1 MNLKI
6 MVIDDHQLF
15 LEGLIGILQ
24 GFDFVEKV
32 FFENDVNRIYESV
45 MLKDPHLILLDINL
59 NGSNGLEIGKL
70 LKDKKPLLKIIII
83 SMHNHPAFI
92 QQAQSLGFDAY
103 LSKDI
108 GTQSL
113 KSAIKLIMED
123 KIWNWGLILEQNSE
137 NKFIRN
143 NFNLSSRE
151 LQVIGLLAKGFDNEQ
166 ISKELVLSYHTIKTH
181 RKNIYLKLGISSL
194 SELFLFAKKHG
205 I

>member
-1 MNLKI
+1 

-32 FFENDVNRIYESV
+32 FFENDVNKIHESV

-59 NGSNGLEIGKL
+59 NGSNGLEIGKM
-70 LKDKKPLLKIIII
+70 LKEKKPLLKIIII
-83 SMHNHPAFI
+83 SMHNHPALI

-103 LSKDI
+103 LSKDVS
-108 GTQSL
+108 TQSL

-123 KIWNWGLILEQNSE
+123 KIWDWGMILNQNSE
-137 NKFIRN
+137 NKFLRN

-151 LQVIGLLAKGFDNEQ
+151 LQVVGLLAKGYDNEQ
-166 ISKELVLSYHTIKTH
+166 ISKELVLSYHTVKTH
-181 RKNIYLKLGISSL
+181 RKNIYMKLDISIVSQL
-194 SELFLFAKKHG
+194 ILFAKKHL

>member
-32 FFENDVNRIYESV
+32 FFENDVNRIHESV
-45 MLKDPHLILLDINL
+45 VLKDPHLILLDINL
-59 NGSNGLEIGKL
+59 NGSNGLELGKM
-70 LKDKKPLLKIIII
+70 LKEKKPLLKIIII
-83 SMHNHPAFI
+83 SMHNHPALI

-103 LSKDI
+103 LSKDVS
-108 GTQSL
+108 TQSL

-123 KIWNWGLILEQNSE
+123 KIWDWGMILNQNSE
-137 NKFIRN
+137 NKFLRN

-151 LQVIGLLAKGFDNEQ
+151 LQVVGLLAKGYDNEQ
-166 ISKELVLSYHTIKTH
+166 ISKELVLSYHTVKTH
-181 RKNIYLKLGISSL
+181 RKNIYMKLDISSVSQL
-194 SELFLFAKKHG
+194 ILFAKKHL

>member
-32 FFENDVNRIYESV
+32 FFENDVNKIHESV

-59 NGSNGLEIGKL
+59 NGSNGLEIGKM
-70 LKDKKPLLKIIII
+70 LKEKKPLLKIIII
-83 SMHNHPAFI
+83 SMHNHPALI

-103 LSKDI
+103 LSKDVS
-108 GTQSL
+108 TQSL

-123 KIWNWGLILEQNSE
+123 KIWDWGMILNQNSE
-137 NKFIRN
+137 NKFLRN

-151 LQVIGLLAKGFDNEQ
+151 LQVVGLLAKGYDNEQ
-166 ISKELVLSYHTIKTH
+166 ISKELVLSYHTVKTH
-181 RKNIYLKLGISSL
+181 RKNIYMKLDISSVSQL
-194 SELFLFAKKHG
+194 ILFAKKHL

>member
-1 MNLKI
+1 

-32 FFENDVNRIYESV
+32 FFENDVNKIHESV

-59 NGSNGLEIGKL
+59 NGSNGLEIGKM
-70 LKDKKPLLKIIII
+70 LKEKKPLLKIIII
-83 SMHNHPAFI
+83 SMHNHPALI

-103 LSKDI
+103 LSKDVS
-108 GTQSL
+108 TQSL

-123 KIWNWGLILEQNSE
+123 KIWDWGMILNQNSE
-137 NKFIRN
+137 NKFLRN

-151 LQVIGLLAKGFDNEQ
+151 LQVVGLLAKGYDNEQ
-166 ISKELVLSYHTIKTH
+166 ISKELVLSYHTVKTH
-181 RKNIYLKLGISSL
+181 RKNIYMKLDISSVSQL
-194 SELFLFAKKHG
+194 ILFAKKHL

>member
-32 FFENDVNRIYESV
+32 FFENDVNKIHESV

-59 NGSNGLEIGKL
+59 NGSNGLEIGKM
-70 LKDKKPLLKIIII
+70 LKEKKPLLKIIII
-83 SMHNHPAFI
+83 SMHNHPALI

-103 LSKDI
+103 LSKDVS
-108 GTQSL
+108 TQSL

-123 KIWNWGLILEQNSE
+123 KIWDWGMILNQNSE
-137 NKFIRN
+137 NKFLRN

-151 LQVIGLLAKGFDNEQ
+151 LQVVGLLAK
-166 ISKELVLSYHTIKTH
+166 
-181 RKNIYLKLGISSL
+181 
-194 SELFLFAKKHG
+194 
-205 I
+205 

>member
-32 FFENDVNRIYESV
+32 FFENDVNKIHESV

-59 NGSNGLEIGKL
+59 NGSYGLEIGKM
-70 LKDKKPLLKIIII
+70 LKEKKPLLKIIII
-83 SMHNHPAFI
+83 SMHNHPALI

-103 LSKDI
+103 LSKDVS
-108 GTQSL
+108 TQSL

-123 KIWNWGLILEQNSE
+123 KIWDWGMILNQNSE
-137 NKFIRN
+137 NKFLRN

-151 LQVIGLLAKGFDNEQ
+151 LQVVGLLAKGYDNEQ
-166 ISKELVLSYHTIKTH
+166 ISKELVLSYHTVKTH
-181 RKNIYLKLGISSL
+181 RKNIYMKLDISSVSQL
-194 SELFLFAKKHG
+194 ILFAKKHL

>member
-1 MNLKI
+1 MKLKI
-6 MVIDDHQLF
+6 MVIDDHKLF

-24 GFDFVEKV
+24 GFDFVEKI
-32 FFENDVNRIYESV
+32 FFENDVNSILESV
-45 MLKDPHLILLDINL
+45 MQKDPHLILLDINL

-70 LKDKKPLLKIIII
+70 LKEKKPFLKIIII
-83 SMHNHPAFI
+83 SMHNHPALI

-151 LQVIGLLAKGFDNEQ
+151 LQVIGLLSKGFDNEQ

>member
-1 MNLKI
+1 MKLNI

-24 GFDFVEKV
+24 GFDFVGEV
-32 FFENDVNRIYESV
+32 FFENDVKSILESV
-45 MLKDPHLILLDINL
+45 MKKDPHLILLDINL
-59 NGSNGLEIGKL
+59 NGSNGLEIGKM
-70 LKDKKPLLKIIII
+70 LKEKKPILKIIII
-83 SMHNHPAFI
+83 SMHNHPGLI

-113 KSAIKLIMED
+113 KSVIKLIMED
-123 KIWNWGLILEQNSE
+123 KIWDWGLILEQNSE
-137 NKFIRN
+137 NQFIRN

-166 ISKELVLSYHTIKTH
+166 ISRDLVLSYHTIKTH

-194 SELFLFAKKHG
+194 SELFLFAKQHG

>member
-1 MNLKI
+1 MKLKI
-6 MVIDDHQLF
+6 MVIDDHKLF

-32 FFENDVNRIYESV
+32 FFENDVNSIYESV

-70 LKDKKPLLKIIII
+70 LKEKKPLLKIIII
-83 SMHNHPAFI
+83 SMHNHSALI

-103 LSKDI
+103 LSKDT

-123 KIWNWGLILEQNSE
+123 KIWNWSLILDQNSE

-166 ISKELVLSYHTIKTH
+166 ISRELALSYHTIKTH
-181 RKNIYLKLGISSL
+181 RKNIYMKLGISRL